1 MWVSVP
7 HFPHAMLGNPL
18 QVWLP
23 QLPQVQLAPH
33 VWVPP
38 LPQPWELPGVQAP
51 WPAHADQADHMPLLL
66 LHVWL

>member
-1 MWVSVP
+1 
-7 HFPHAMLGNPL
+7 MLGNPL